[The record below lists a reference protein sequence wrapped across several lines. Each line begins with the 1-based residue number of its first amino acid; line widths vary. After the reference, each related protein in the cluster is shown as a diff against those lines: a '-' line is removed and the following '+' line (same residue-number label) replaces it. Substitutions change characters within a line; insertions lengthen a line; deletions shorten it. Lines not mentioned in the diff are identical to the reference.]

1 LFELF
6 VNEIKITQKGFSIS
20 SVLELEVADIYM
32 KNLIGHIP
40 INRLVML
47 RFVESML
54 RNSDLFR
61 ARPKKK
67 DTLMEMI
74 G

>member
-1 LFELF
+1 LF
-6 VNEIKITQKGFSIS
+6 VNDVKMTHKGYSIS
-20 SVLELEVADIYM
+20 KVLEIEVADLYM

-61 ARPKKK
+61 ARPKKE
-67 DTLMEMI
+67 DNLLDMV